1 MFVREFLNK
10 ECKLTVVGEYFEF
23 KLGKNL
29 EGRVLIFS
37 KFHNVHPNDITITW
51 LGNTIVVKKGET
63 GILAK
68 YVTIDTRDLAE
79 KSGVPKENIE
89 EKVREYE
96 ETAREH
102 FQNDDEGDCKNS
114 SFYWYGKFVR
124 IENEEGARAFDSNVL
139 FVGEHEYPVCCNIFI
154 DKAEKMY
161 FAQLSEQVGVLAK
174 LGNLSDFA
182 GASIKEE
189 ISKTYVVPMMKARVS
204 GNRPRFIILEG
215 KFCQFSRGSLF
226 EQDVRKLCAILREYS
241 AGKINTALVGAYV
254 EKIDA
259 IHTEDYERAQELV
272 RVIASLEG

>member
-1 MFVREFLNK
+1 M
-10 ECKLTVVGEYFEF
+10 GEYFEF

-29 EGRVLIFS
+29 EGKVLIFS
-37 KFHNVHPNDITITW
+37 KFHNVHPKDITITW
-51 LGNTIVVKKGET
+51 LGNTFVVKKGGT

-89 EKVREYE
+89 EKIREYE

-102 FQNDDEGDCKNS
+102 FQNDDEGDCRNS
-114 SFYWYGKFVR
+114 AFYWYGKCVR
-124 IENEEGARAFDSNVL
+124 IENEEEARAFDSNVL

-161 FAQLSEQVGVLAK
+161 FAQLSEQIGVLAN

-189 ISKTYVVPMMKARVS
+189 ISRTYVIPMIKAMVS
-204 GNRPRFIILEG
+204 GNKPRFVILEG
-215 KFCQFSRGSLF
+215 KFYQFSRGSLF
-226 EQDVRKLCAILREYS
+226 EQDVRKLCGVLRKYS
-241 AGKINTALVGAYV
+241 TDKINTALVGAYV
-254 EKIDA
+254 EKINA